1 MSKQLDFEVN
11 INTITFP
18 YASDS
23 KRAKTITEITI
34 PEGVTEIGGAGFPM
48 YDKLQTI
55 IFPSTLE
62 KLPKGSFIGCN
73 SLKSNHTMAV
83 KHFSIEYSNSHILVY
98 VKALD
103 EYFLNHGRYYAYE
116 LFEDSI
122 LIDEGFYDKLKEF
135 VLETQKYSANH
146 QVIIDIIQRIDKQIE
161 DERAIVAHKLST
173 RDSLKI
179 VVDFDGTCVA
189 NEFPYK
195 IDIGAGKVLRELV
208 AKGHKIILYTVRDN
222 SKLGGYLRSAIE
234 WFMDNGIDLYGVQKC
249 PIQRVA
255 TKSPKPNGDL
265 FIDDRG
271 LGIPLKIDL
280 AISDKPFVDWQR
292 VRELL
297 IERGILDEEVVE
309 YEGDMSLK
317 GKDVCVVNHVPIYVS
332 KLITNGND

>member
-1 MSKQLDFEVN
+1 MSNRVDFDFS

-23 KRAKTITEITI
+23 ERAKTITEITI

-48 YDKLQTI
+48 YGKLQTI
-55 IFPSTLE
+55 IFPSTLK
-62 KLPKGSFIGCN
+62 KLPRGSFIGCN

-83 KHFSIEYSNSHILVY
+83 KHFSIEYSKSHILVY

-103 EYFLNHGRYYAYE
+103 RYFMNHSRYCAYE
-116 LFEDSI
+116 LFEDTI
-122 LIDEGFYDKLKEF
+122 LIDEGFYDELKEF
-135 VLETQKYSANH
+135 VLETQKGSLGYF
-146 QVIIDIIQRIDKQIE
+146 DICELIQRRDRIFE
-161 DERAIVAHKLST
+161 NERAIVAHKLST

-249 PIQRVA
+249 PIQGIA

-297 IERGILDEEVVE
+297 VERGTLDEEVVE
-309 YEGDMSLK
+309 YDGDMSLK

>member
-18 YASDS
+18 YASGS
-23 KRAKTITEITI
+23 ERAKTITEITI

-48 YDKLQTI
+48 YGKLQTI

-62 KLPKGSFIGCN
+62 KLPRGSFIGCN

-103 EYFLNHGRYYAYE
+103 EYFLNHGRYYADE
-116 LFEDSI
+116 LLNCLEITSEGYW
-122 LIDEGFYDKLKEF
+122 DELKEF
-135 VLETQKYSANH
+135 VLETQRDSPNP
-146 QVIIDIIQRIDKQIE
+146 QVIVDIVERIDKQIE

-189 NEFPYK
+189 NEFPHK

-249 PIQRVA
+249 PIQGIA

-297 IERGILDEEVVE
+297 VERGILDEEVVE